1 MNNINLKLPY
11 IETNNEKY
19 LIDTGSTKTLINDK
33 IYNRL
38 KKYAISI
45 PFKIKTAHGITNHNE
60 AVYCKIPKIFNTNMK
75 HTFHKFNFSKDYDGL
90 IGVDLLEKLEA
101 VLDLHNR
108 KLITKYGKIPI
119 TYNSKRITFEPLSK
133 QKITIDCKEKDGF
146 IHIPEFSPGKGLRV
160 EDSVVPVKDYKATLC
175 VINYLETK
183 RTINFCDALDTDVIT
198 EFEELYHY
206 DPTPYMNKNDLPYL
220 QEENIRNNLNTD
232 GLNIEE
238 KACIEELIRQYKHIF
253 YVEGQP
259 LSFTH
264 CVKHKLNLK
273 DKTPVYVKM
282 YRQPI
287 ETKKEIKKQ
296 VQNLLDQDIIQNSI
310 SPWSCPVNIVTRTI
324 NGKTKKRMVLDYRRL
339 NDQLIEDKYPIPNIT
354 DILEKLGRCHYFS
367 SIDLA
372 NGYHQVEMDPEDIEK
387 TAFSTEQGHFEFKRM
402 PFGLKNAPATFQR
415 LMDNILRGLQ
425 EDTCMTYLDDII
437 VYSVSLKEHL
447 QKLKKV
453 FDRLAQANFKI
464 KLEKCDFL
472 KKELKYLGHVISE
485 DGVKPNPEKIE
496 AITKFPIPTTTKE
509 IKSFLGLV
517 GYYRKFIRDFAK
529 ITKPLTSCLK
539 KGAKITLSEEY
550 KNAFEKCKT
559 LLCNEPILQYPDF
572 TKEFIITTDASNVA
586 LGAVLSQ
593 GNLPNDR
600 PVQYASRTLSETEQK
615 YSTIEKELLAI
626 IYAVKTFR
634 PYIYGRKF
642 LIYTDHRPLVWLWK
656 LKEPNSKLLRWKL
669 RLEEYDFEVIYKKGK
684 YNLNADTLSR
694 IKIDVNVHD
703 DLDSV
708 IAEVDES
715 REEEIREII
724 EELKNYPNTTFRHS
738 RKTGGKNLAQMQQN
752 EENTELILP
761 EERPRDIDD
770 TIHSNQNIEPAR
782 AIEISDTPI
791 SNKKKQY
798 IIKPSFGGY
807 EVETKIEEGC
817 KIITAKIPFETNEG
831 IILQF
836 LKEYIS
842 DKGNQYIYFE
852 SEKMYQDFSNV
863 YVKHFNNKGP
873 RMIRCTTRVTV
884 VKDIDDQLELVAL
897 HHVGKTNHRGIDETT
912 EYLKRKYY
920 WKNMKDTITNYI
932 KSCEICNTSKY
943 DRHPSKPHLQLTK
956 TPDRP
961 FRKLFIDTFTI
972 QTKKYLTIIDAFS
985 RLGQAI
991 PIASSNATEVAD
1003 ALLEYFKY
1011 YGIPEEINCDSGKE
1025 FKNDLIKSLL
1035 ESYKIGIHF
1044 GTPMNPCSQG
1054 SVERFH
1060 STIIEHIRCLQ
1071 SKKQTGSIDTLMKNA
1086 IIAYNNSISRT
1097 TGCTPF
1103 EVTYG
1108 HTALRDPMELLYSKD
1123 YFHQYI
1129 QDHKDRLKILY
1140 DRIKT
1145 NNEIEKTKYT
1155 EKSKEKAKVK
1165 PFQINEKV
1173 YIRNNT
1179 RNKLSQPYSGPYVI
1193 TKINEDGTAVIKT
1206 KTSERRVPIKRLK
1219 HSIIPDVPASST
1231 SDISSTE

>member
-1 MNNINLKLPY
+1 MPCGKENLIQIHNINLKLPY
-11 IETNNEKY
+11 IEYDKAKF
-19 LIDTGSTKTLINDK
+19 LIDTGSTKTLINNK
-33 IYNRL
+33 LYNKL
-38 KKYAISI
+38 KKYAIKL
-45 PFKIKTAHGITNHNE
+45 PFKIKTAHGITTHDD
-60 AVYCKIPKIFNTNMK
+60 AVYCKIPKIFNCEIK
-75 HTFHKFNFSKDYDGL
+75 HVFHKFEFSKDYDGL
-90 IGVDLLEKLEA
+90 IGIDLLEKLEA

-108 KLITKYGKIPI
+108 KLITKYGQVPI
-119 TYNSKRITFEPLSK
+119 VYNSKKITFEPLAK
-133 QKITIDCKEKDGF
+133 QKFTIDCEHENGYVYVPAF
-146 IHIPEFSPGKGLRV
+146 QPGKGLMV
-160 EDSVVPVKDYKATLC
+160 EESVVPVKDNKATIC
-175 VINYLETK
+175 VVNYMDTK
-183 RTINFCDALDTDVIT
+183 RTINFCDTLTTEKII
-198 EFEELYHY
+198 EFEELCHF
-206 DPTPYMNKNDLPYL
+206 DTTPYVRNKNLDYL
-220 QEENIRNNLNTD
+220 QDENIRMHLNTN

-238 KACIEELIRQYKHIF
+238 EACLKDLIYQYKQIF
-253 YVEGQP
+253 HVEGQP

-273 DKTPVYVKM
+273 DNTPVYVRM
-282 YRQPI
+282 YRQPM
-287 ETKKEIKKQ
+287 ETKLEIKKQ
-296 VQNLLDQDIIQNSI
+296 VQNLIDQDIIRDSI

-324 NGKTKKRMVLDYRRL
+324 DGKIKKRMVLDYRRL

-372 NGYHQVEMDPEDIEK
+372 NGFHQVEMHPNDVEK

-415 LMDNILRGLQ
+415 LMDNILKGLQ

-437 VYSVSLKEHL
+437 VYSVSLEEHL
-447 QKLKKV
+447 IKLKKV

-464 KLEKCDFL
+464 KLEKCDFM

-496 AITKFPIPTTTKE
+496 AITKFPIPKTQKE

-529 ITKPLTSCLK
+529 LTKPLTICLK
-539 KGAKITLSEEY
+539 KGAKVVVTEEY
-550 KNAFEKCKT
+550 KDAFEKCKQI
-559 LLCNEPILQYPDF
+559 LCNEPILQYPDF
-572 TKEFIITTDASNVA
+572 AQQFIITTDASNVA

-593 GNLPNDR
+593 GTIPNDR
-600 PVQYASRTLSETEQK
+600 PVQYASRTLSGTEQK

-634 PYIYGRKF
+634 PYVYGRKF

-684 YNLNADTLSR
+684 YNVNADSLSR
-694 IKIDVNVHD
+694 IKLDEVNVHD
-703 DLDSV
+703 DIDSL

-715 REEEIREII
+715 RMDEIQEILR
-724 EELKNYPNTTFRHS
+724 ELKSLKHTREDQT
-738 RKTGGKNLAQMQQN
+738 N
-752 EENTELILP
+752 EDLQLP
-761 EERPRDIDD
+761 EERPREIDD
-770 TIHSNQNIEPAR
+770 TVHSNQNIEPAR

-791 SNKKKQY
+791 NNKKKQY
-798 IIKPSFGGY
+798 IIKPCSGDF

-817 KIITAKIPFETNEG
+817 KIVTAKIPFETNEN
-831 IILQF
+831 IIIKF
-836 LKEYIS
+836 MKEYIG
-842 DKGNQYIYFE
+842 DKGNQYLYFE
-852 SEKMYQDFSNV
+852 SEKMYQDFCNT

-873 RMIRCTTRVTV
+873 RMIRCTTRVTL
-884 VKDIDDQLELVAL
+884 VKNINDQLELVAQ

-912 EYLKRKYY
+912 AYLKRKYW
-920 WKNMKDTITNYI
+920 WKNMKQTITDYI
-932 KSCEICNTSKY
+932 KSCEVCNTSKY

-956 TPDRP
+956 TPDKP
-961 FRKLFIDTFTI
+961 FRKLFMDTFTI
-972 QTKKYLTIIDAFS
+972 QTKKYLTVIDAFT

-991 PIASSNATEVAD
+991 PIMTANATDIAD

-1025 FKNDLIKSLL
+1025 FKNDLIKTLL
-1035 ESYKIGIHF
+1035 ESYKIGVHF

-1054 SVERFH
+1054 SIERFH
-1060 STIIEHIRCLQ
+1060 STLIEHMRCLQ
-1071 SKKQTGSIDTLMKNA
+1071 SKKPADSINTLMKTA
-1086 IIAYNNSISRT
+1086 IIAYNNSISST

-1123 YFHQYI
+1123 YFQQYM
-1129 QDHKDRLKILY
+1129 QDHKDRLKTLY
-1140 DRIKT
+1140 SRIKS
-1145 NNEIEKTKYT
+1145 NNEQ
-1155 EKSKEKAKVK
+1155 EKSKYVEKSKTKARVK
-1165 PFQINEKV
+1165 PFKLNENV

-1179 RNKLSQPYSGPYVI
+1179 RNKLSQPYSGPYKI
-1193 TKINEDGTAVIKT
+1193 IKINNDETVVVKT
-1206 KTSERRVPIKRLK
+1206 RTSERRVHIRRLK
-1219 HSIIPDVPASST
+1219 HSIVPDSSSSASDVP
-1231 SDISSTE
+1231 SDA